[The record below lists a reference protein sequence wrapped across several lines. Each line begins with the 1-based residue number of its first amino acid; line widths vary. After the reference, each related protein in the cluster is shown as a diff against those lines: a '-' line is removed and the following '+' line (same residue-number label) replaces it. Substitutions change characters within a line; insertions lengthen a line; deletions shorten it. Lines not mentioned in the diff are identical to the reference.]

1 MRKLWA
7 LIIGSLL
14 ICLPSIGEAGEKI
27 FTIEPALPSIG
38 RPLTEPGGFLNPYEG
53 RRRYDG
59 SIEISTP
66 LPAPGRSM
74 EPGSPLNPLIIR
86 PVR

>member
-1 MRKLWA
+1 MA
-7 LIIGSLL
+7 SLIF
-14 ICLPSIGEAGEKI
+14 LPLVGDAGEKI
-27 FTIEPALPSIG
+27 FTIEPVFPSIG
-38 RPLTEPGGFLNPYEG
+38 RPLMEPGGVLNPYEG